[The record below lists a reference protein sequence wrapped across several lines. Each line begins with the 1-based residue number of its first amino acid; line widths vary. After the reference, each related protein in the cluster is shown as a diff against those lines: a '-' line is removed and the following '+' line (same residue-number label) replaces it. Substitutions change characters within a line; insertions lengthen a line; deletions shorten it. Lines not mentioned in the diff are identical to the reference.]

1 MHRLTRL
8 SLAHRSVVALVTVAI
23 AVFGVISL
31 GSLKQELIPS
41 LQIPA
46 AVVVAANPGA
56 SPELIEQQVTE
67 PIEQAVRA
75 VADVERVTSTS
86 ATNVSTTTVELRY
99 GIDLDKAA
107 AQLQSAVDR
116 VRSQLPSGVE
126 PSVFTG
132 SLDDLP
138 VLQLALSGSGDDA
151 ALAETVENTVAP
163 RLERIPGVRDVA
175 VSGIADE
182 GVTVTLDLARLAAAG
197 LSAADVSGVLRNN
210 GVVLPTG
217 TVSDGDRTLTVQA
230 GSAITSVDEL
240 RALPLLP
247 SASAAGG
254 AGSSDAAAGGAGSS
268 GADAGGAAGLP
279 GAAGT
284 SGQPGA
290 AAGPVTLGDVAD
302 VVVAPVPATSY
313 SRVDGNPA
321 LAVAV
326 TKTPQGNTVE
336 VSHGVQDAVAELQE
350 QLGDELEMTVVFD
363 QAPFITESISGLGT
377 EGLLG
382 LAFAVIVILVF
393 LFSIS
398 STLVSAISIPLSL
411 LVTFIALRAGG
422 YSLNILTLGAM
433 TVAIGRVVDD
443 SIVVIENINR
453 HLSYGE
459 RKRDAILTSV
469 REVGGAVTASTATTV
484 AVFAPIALVS
494 GMVGEMFRPF
504 AITVAIAMTASL
516 FVALM
521 VVPVL
526 AYWFLPTPKSLPASE
541 SLPTPESLPASE
553 AGPADDERTGEPAV
567 VAGAPALAG
576 VRAAA
581 EDAERHGW
589 MQRGYLATL
598 RGAIGHPVLTVLAAV
613 AVFAGTLALVPRLE
627 TNFIGDTGQ
636 DTMTVTEA
644 FAPGTSLQTQ
654 DAAAREVEQTLMGVS
669 GVRTV
674 QSTVGSA
681 GGIVAAFTSSS
692 TPRASFALT
701 LDEDADAGQVREAV
715 RAALP
720 SGRDFVVAGADAA
733 YGSSTV
739 DVVIQADDPAVLADL
754 AARVQQV
761 VEDTEGTTDVT
772 NNLAQAQPTVR
783 IAIDRAKAA
792 AAGLTE
798 TAIVGTI
805 AAVMSPQPVGQVDLG
820 DGPID
825 VTVVAARAPETVAD
839 LSQVVLPSA
848 TGLVPLVSVATVETV
863 DAPTSVTRIDGHRAA
878 TVSATPSGQD
888 LGALTQR
895 LQGAIDELDVPAGAS
910 VSVGGVAADQQDA
923 FGDLGLALLAAI
935 AIVYVI
941 MVGTFG
947 SLAQPLL
954 LLVSIPFAATGALIG
969 LLVTSTPLGVP
980 ALIGLLMLVGI
991 VVTNA
996 IVLIDLVN
1004 QYRRAGRPLDEAV
1017 REGARK
1023 RLRPIVMTAAAAIGA
1038 LTPMALGLTGGGVF
1052 ISKPLAIVVIGGL
1065 FTSTL
1070 LTLVLVP
1077 VLYTLVERA
1086 KERGA
1091 ARRAARRAH
1100 AAAV

>member
-41 LQIPA
+41 LQVPM
-46 AVVVAANPGA
+46 AVVVAVDPGA
-56 SPELIEQQVTE
+56 SPEIVEQQLTV
-67 PIEQAVRA
+67 PIEQAVRS
-75 VADVERVTSTS
+75 VANVEEVTSTS
-86 ATNVSTTTVELRY
+86 STNVSSTTVQLQY
-99 GIDLDKAA
+99 GIDLEKATSE
-107 AQLQSAVDR
+107 LQQAVDG
-116 VRSQLPSGVE
+116 VRSSLPSGVE

-138 VLQLALSGSGDDA
+138 VLQIALSGATDDA
-151 ALAETVENTVAP
+151 TLAQTVTGTVVP
-163 RLERIPGVRDVA
+163 RLERIDGVRDVA
-175 VSGIADE
+175 VTGIADQ
-182 GVTVTLDLARLAAAG
+182 GITVTLDLARLTAAG
-197 LSAADVSGVLRNN
+197 LTPADVTNVLKSN

-217 TVSDGDRTLTVQA
+217 TVTDGDRTLSVQA
-230 GSAITSVDEL
+230 GSAITSVDDL
-240 RALPLLP
+240 KALPVLP
-247 SASAAGG
+247 SSATAATAAGG
-254 AGSSDAAAGGAGSS
+254 AA
-268 GADAGGAAGLP
+268 P
-279 GAAGT
+279 T
-284 SGQPGA
+284 
-290 AAGPVTLGDVAD
+290 GPVTLGDVAD
-302 VVVAPVPATSY
+302 VLLAPVPATSY

-321 LAVAV
+321 LAVAI
-326 TKTPQGNTVE
+326 TKTPQGNTVD
-336 VSHGVQDAVAELQE
+336 VSHGVQDAIAELQG
-350 QLGDELEMTVVFD
+350 QLGDQLQMTVVFD

-382 LAFAVIVILVF
+382 LAFAVVVILVF

-411 LVTFIALRAGG
+411 LVTFIALRIGG

-484 AVFAPIALVS
+484 AVFLPIGLVG
-494 GMVGEMFRPF
+494 GMVGELFRPF
-504 AITVAIAMTASL
+504 AVTVAVAMIASL
-516 FVALM
+516 FVALI

-526 AYWFLPTPKSLPASE
+526 AYWFLPAPRAASLPDEGTAAPDDGTAP
-541 SLPTPESLPASE
+541 LRDE
-553 AGPADDERTGEPAV
+553 AATTAAVSADDGTAPVGRHSADATPA
-567 VAGAPALAG
+567 GGTPSP

-581 EDAERHGW
+581 EDKERHGW

-598 RGAIGHPVLTVLAAV
+598 RTATGHPVVTVVLAV
-613 AVFAGTLALVPRLE
+613 LVFAGTLALVPRMQ
-627 TNFIGDTGQ
+627 TNFLGDSGQ
-636 DTMTVTEA
+636 NTLTVTES
-644 FAPGTSLQTQ
+644 FAPGTSLAAQ
-654 DAAAREVEQTLMGVS
+654 DASAEQAEQALMGVD
-669 GVRTV
+669 GVKTV

-681 GGIVAAFTSSS
+681 SGIQAAFAGAGA
-692 TPRASFALT
+692 PRATFALT
-701 LDEDADAGQVREAV
+701 LDDDADAAAVQSAV

-720 SGRDFVVAGADAA
+720 AEGEFTVAGADAA

-739 DVVIQADDPAVLADL
+739 DVVIQADDQTVLTDL
-754 AARVQQV
+754 ANQVQQMV
-761 VEDTEGTTDVT
+761 QDTPGTSDVT

-783 IAIDRAKAA
+783 ITVDRAKAA

-798 TAIVGTI
+798 TAVAGTV
-805 AAVMSPQPVGQVDLG
+805 AAYMSPQPIGQVDVG
-820 DGPID
+820 EGPID
-825 VTVVAARAPETVAD
+825 VTVVATAAPQTVAE
-839 LSQVVLPSA
+839 LQQVVLPSA
-848 TGLVPLVSVATVETV
+848 AGPVPLASVASVETV
-863 DAPTSVTRIDGHRAA
+863 DVPTSITRIDGHRAA

-888 LGALTQR
+888 LGKLTTELR
-895 LQGAIDELDVPAGAS
+895 SRIADLDVPSGAT
-910 VSVGGVAADQQDA
+910 VEIGGVASDQADA
-923 FGDLGLALLAAI
+923 FGDLGLALLVAI

-947 SLAQPLL
+947 SLLQPLI

-969 LLVTSTPLGVP
+969 LLVTNTPLGVP

-1004 QYRRAGRPLDEAV
+1004 QYRRDGRPLDEAV

-1023 RLRPIVMTAAAAIGA
+1023 RLRPIIMTAAAAIGA
-1038 LTPMALGLTGGGVF
+1038 LLPMAFGLTGGGVF

-1077 VLYTLVERA
+1077 VLYTLLGRA
-1086 KERGA
+1086 QERGT
-1091 ARRAARRAH
+1091 ARRAARRARK
-1100 AAAV
+1100 ATPVAVEA